1 VSDNVADDVRGRA
14 REAIRRSGLSQRQ
27 FATRLG
33 IDPSK
38 LSKSLTGTRRFT
50 ALELA
55 GIADETGVTVNW
67 LLNGKDDAETV
78 SAVPRDSSAVRPT
91 SASLADHPAAAREHS
106 RRLQIIEAAW
116 TLIAERGFHSVRV
129 AQVAQ
134 ACGTSSATV
143 HYYFPTLNDL
153 LVEAL
158 RHSVKQAFD
167 RQVAGLHTIEDPYER
182 LLRLI
187 ELQLPDSERLRL
199 EWSIWLQVWTAAA
212 LDPQMRGLHTDSYL
226 RWHETIARTLREGR
240 ESGVFADFDVEE
252 MTRRLTALIDGMG
265 IQVMT
270 GMPGRSV
277 AHMRDTLR
285 SVIDSDVLGR
295 RRAPGDSDASGDSD
309 IPGNSD
315 LPGDCD
321 TPGGS
326 DAPDR
331 RDTPGD

>member
-1 VSDNVADDVRGRA
+1 VSDNVTDDVRGRA
-14 REAIRRSGLSQRQ
+14 REAIHRSGLSQRQ

-50 ALELA
+50 ARELA

-67 LLNGKDDAETV
+67 LLNGQDDAETV
-78 SAVPRDSSAVRPT
+78 SVAPRDSSAVRPPP
-91 SASLADHPAAAREHS
+91 ANPDDHPGAAREHN
-106 RRLQIIEAAW
+106 RKLQIIEAAW
-116 TLIAERGFHSVRV
+116 TLIAEHGYHSVRV

-143 HYYFPTLNDL
+143 HYHFPTLNHL

-167 RQVAGLHTIEDPYER
+167 RQVAGLHTIADPYER

-187 ELQLPDSERLRL
+187 ELQLPGSDRLRL

-212 LDPQMRGLHTDSYL
+212 LDPGMRELHADSYL
-226 RWHETIARTLREGR
+226 RWHETIARTLREGK
-240 ESGVFADFDVEE
+240 ESGVFGDLDVEE

-265 IQVMT
+265 IQVIT

-277 AHMRDTLR
+277 EQMRSTLR
-285 SVIDSDVLGR
+285 SVIDRDVLGH
-295 RRAPGDSDASGDSD
+295 
-309 IPGNSD
+309 
-315 LPGDCD
+315 
-321 TPGGS
+321 
-326 DAPDR
+326 
-331 RDTPGD
+331 

>member
-1 VSDNVADDVRGRA
+1 MNDNVVDDVRGRA

-33 IDPSK
+33 IEPSK

-67 LLNGKDDAETV
+67 LINGEDDADTV
-78 SAVPRDSSAVRPT
+78 SAAPRDSSAVRPP
-91 SASLADHPAAAREHS
+91 SASLADHPKAAREHN

-116 TLIAERGFHSVRV
+116 TLIAEHGYHSVRV

-143 HYYFPTLNDL
+143 HYHFPTLNDL

-182 LLRLI
+182 LLQLI
-187 ELQLPDSERLRL
+187 ELQLPGSDRLRL

-212 LDPQMRGLHTDSYL
+212 LDPRMRELHADSYR
-226 RWHETIARTLREGR
+226 RWHETIARTLREGK
-240 ESGVFADFDVEE
+240 ESGTFGDLDVEE
-252 MTRRLTALIDGMG
+252 TTRRLTALIDGLG

-277 AHMRDTLR
+277 DHMRHTLR
-285 SVIDSDVLGR
+285 SVIDRDVLG
-295 RRAPGDSDASGDSD
+295 
-309 IPGNSD
+309 
-315 LPGDCD
+315 
-321 TPGGS
+321 
-326 DAPDR
+326 
-331 RDTPGD
+331 

>member
-1 VSDNVADDVRGRA
+1 MNDNVVDDVRGRA

-33 IDPSK
+33 IEPSK

-67 LLNGKDDAETV
+67 LINGEDDAETV
-78 SAVPRDSSAVRPT
+78 SAAPRDSSAVRPP
-91 SASLADHPAAAREHS
+91 SASLADHPKAAREHN

-116 TLIAERGFHSVRV
+116 TLIAEHGYHSVRV

-143 HYYFPTLNDL
+143 HYHFPTLNDL

-182 LLRLI
+182 LLQLI
-187 ELQLPDSERLRL
+187 ELQLPGSDRLRL

-212 LDPQMRGLHTDSYL
+212 LDPQMRELHADSYR
-226 RWHETIARTLREGR
+226 RWHETIARTLREGK
-240 ESGVFADFDVEE
+240 ENGTFGDLDVEE
-252 MTRRLTALIDGMG
+252 TTRRLTALIDGLG

-277 AHMRDTLR
+277 DHMRHTLR
-285 SVIDSDVLGR
+285 SVIDRDVLG
-295 RRAPGDSDASGDSD
+295 
-309 IPGNSD
+309 
-315 LPGDCD
+315 
-321 TPGGS
+321 
-326 DAPDR
+326 
-331 RDTPGD
+331 

>member
-1 VSDNVADDVRGRA
+1 MSDDVTDDVRGRA

-27 FATRLG
+27 FAARLD

-50 ALELA
+50 ARELA
-55 GIADETGVTVNW
+55 RVADETGVTVNW
-67 LLNGKDDAETV
+67 LINGQDDAETV
-78 SAVPRDSSAVRPT
+78 SAAPRDTSAVRPPH
-91 SASLADHPAAAREHS
+91 ASLADHPTAAKEHN

-116 TLIAERGFHSVRV
+116 TLIAEHGYHSVRV

-143 HYYFPTLNDL
+143 HYHFPTLNHL

-167 RQVAGLHTIEDPYER
+167 RQVAGLHTIENAHER

-187 ELQLPDSERLRL
+187 ELQLPGSDRLRL

-212 LDPQMRGLHTDSYL
+212 LDHDMRDLHAHSYR
-226 RWHETIARTLREGR
+226 RWHETIARTLREGQ

-252 MTRRLTALIDGMG
+252 TTRHLTALIDGLG

-277 AHMRDTLR
+277 DHMRDTLHA
-285 SVIDSDVLGR
+285 VIDRDVLGNR
-295 RRAPGDSDASGDSD
+295 DHRDP
-309 IPGNSD
+309 P
-315 LPGDCD
+315 
-321 TPGGS
+321 TP
-326 DAPDR
+326 
-331 RDTPGD
+331 